1 MSLFGQYIYERQNK
15 SILED
20 EFGFATYY
28 FQNDCCYIEDIYVV
42 KEKRKENIASK
53 YADKIAEEAK
63 AKGMKYLVG
72 SVKPSTNGSTVSL
85 KVLLG
90 YGFQLVAAQED
101 FIWFKKEI

>member
-28 FQNDCCYIEDIYVV
+28 FQGDCCYIEDIYVV
-42 KEKRKENIASK
+42 KEKRKENLASK

-63 AKGMKYLVG
+63 SKGMKYLVG
-72 SVKPSTNGSTVSL
+72 SVKPSANGSTTSL

-90 YGFQLVAAQED
+90 YGFELVSAQED
-101 FIWFKKEI
+101 FIWFKKEL